1 MVKNRDYGKRLLH
14 NNRSEVVGGDHYK
27 MQNPLKS
34 KQNQNGLSTRKDSK
48 LLTNS
53 DSSVVIPRTAWKLL
67 IILSSIATMVM
78 YAETMLIPA
87 IPDLISDF
95 NVSYGTSSW
104 ILTTY
109 LISGAVA
116 TPIVGKLSDVYGKK
130 KVLLAVMLIYAI
142 GVSFAGFASNIYTL
156 LLVRGI
162 QGIGMGMFPIAF
174 GLIRDQFPREKIS
187 IGQGIISSMFAAGA
201 AVGLSAGALI
211 VENLGWQA
219 TFFTIIPIAILLL
232 IIIWRFVHI
241 RETLAADPSP
251 IKQSVR
257 KDKESG
263 LIPVANS
270 NKRQRGKLQLDI
282 KGAAALAVSITSFL
296 LCLTLIET
304 SSGLNIES
312 NSVVG
317 ILSAYGTILS
327 SAVVAVISFALFLL
341 IERGES
347 YPLIDLR
354 LLGNKAILPSIL
366 IILIVGLSNFM
377 VFQTIP
383 ILVRNPDPLGFGADV
398 VDAGTIQLPFALVFL
413 VFGPTSGFIISRL
426 GSLRP
431 VIFGTSIITA
441 SFLGLVFYHD
451 SPIAISINLGV
462 LATGLS
468 FAAIGAMN
476 VIILATPIEY
486 TGISLGIATLVRII
500 GSAIGPALAAMYMQ
514 ASQTVID
521 VGAMSRSYP
530 SDFAFVMIFSSATV
544 IAAGSIFLSIL
555 LRRRASKMAIPQLS

>member
-1 MVKNRDYGKRLLH
+1 MH
-14 NNRSEVVGGDHYK
+14 
-27 MQNPLKS
+27 NPLKS
-34 KQNQNGLSTRKDSK
+34 KQNQKDPNRGSSTRGDSK
-48 LLTNS
+48 LLTS
-53 DSSVVIPRTAWKLL
+53 RGSRVAIPRTAWKLL

-87 IPDLISDF
+87 IPDLINDF

-130 KVLLAVMLIYAI
+130 KVLLAVMLIYAV

-156 LLVRGI
+156 LLVRAI

-201 AVGLSAGALI
+201 AVGLSAGAVI
-211 VENLGWQA
+211 VENFGWQA

-232 IIIWRFVHI
+232 ITIWRFVHV
-241 RETLAADPSP
+241 RETLESDPSE
-251 IKQSVR
+251 IKLTDR
-257 KDKESG
+257 KDEEFD
-263 LIPVANS
+263 VAPFDNS
-270 NKRQRGKLQLDI
+270 SKGKRGKLHLDI
-282 KGAAALAVSITSFL
+282 RGAVALAVSITSFL

-304 SSGLNIES
+304 SSGSSIES
-312 NSVVG
+312 NSVIG
-317 ILSAYGTILS
+317 ILSGYGLILG
-327 SAVVAVISFALFLL
+327 SAVVAAISFALFLL
-341 IERGES
+341 IERREK

-383 ILVRNPDPLGFGADV
+383 ILVRNPEPLGFGADV

-431 VIFGTSIITA
+431 VIVGTSIITA
-441 SFLGLVFYHD
+441 SFLGLVFFHD
-451 SPIAISINLGV
+451 SPIAISVNLGV

-468 FAAIGAMN
+468 FAAIGSMN
-476 VIILATPIEY
+476 VIILATPKEH

-514 ASQTVID
+514 TNQIVIEMSG
-521 VGAMSRSYP
+521 VSRSYP

-544 IAAGSIFLSIL
+544 IAATSIFLSIL
-555 LRRRASKMAIPQLS
+555 LRGRARKMAIPQLS

>member
-1 MVKNRDYGKRLLH
+1 
-14 NNRSEVVGGDHYK
+14 

-34 KQNQNGLSTRKDSK
+34 KQNSKGRNGRISDREDSK
-48 LLTNS
+48 LLTS
-53 DSSVVIPRTAWKLL
+53 RGGAAIPRTAWKLL

-156 LLVRGI
+156 LLVRAI

-211 VENLGWQA
+211 VENFGWQA

-232 IIIWRFVHI
+232 VTIWRFVHI
-241 RETLAADPSP
+241 RETRQTDSSS
-251 IKQSVR
+251 IEHSVITN
-257 KDKESG
+257 KESG
-263 LIPVANS
+263 LVPITNS
-270 NKRQRGKLQLDI
+270 KKRARGKLQLDI

-304 SSGLNIES
+304 SSGLSTGS

-317 ILSAYGTILS
+317 MLS
-327 SAVVAVISFALFLL
+327 SYGPILGSAMIAVISFILFLL
-341 IERGES
+341 IERRES
-347 YPLIDLR
+347 YPLIDLQ
-354 LLGNKAILPSIL
+354 LLGNKAILPSML

-383 ILVRNPDPLGFGADV
+383 ILVRNPEPLGFGADV

-413 VFGPTSGFIISRL
+413 VFGPTSGLIISKL

-431 VIFGTSIITA
+431 VIVGTSIITA
-441 SFLGLVFYHD
+441 SFLGLVFFHD
-451 SPIAISINLGV
+451 SPAAISINLGV

-476 VIILATPIEY
+476 VIILATPKEY

-514 ASQTVID
+514 ASQTVLE
-521 VGAMSRSYP
+521 VGSLSRSYP

-544 IAAGSIFLSIL
+544 IAAGSIFLSVL
-555 LRRRASKMAIPQLS
+555 LRKRASRMAIPQLS

>member
-1 MVKNRDYGKRLLH
+1 
-14 NNRSEVVGGDHYK
+14 
-27 MQNPLKS
+27 MQNPLKG
-34 KQNQNGLSTRKDSK
+34 KQNENNPDGGLAASDDSK
-48 LLTNS
+48 LLT
-53 DSSVVIPRTAWKLL
+53 SSSSRVAIPRTAWKLL

-116 TPIVGKLSDVYGKK
+116 TPIAGKLSDVYGKK
-130 KVLLAVMLIYAI
+130 KVLLSVMLVYAI
-142 GVSFAGFASNIYTL
+142 GVSFAGFASDIYTL
-156 LLVRGI
+156 LLVRAI

-201 AVGLSAGALI
+201 AIGLSAGALI
-211 VENLGWQA
+211 VENFGWQA
-219 TFFTIIPIAILLL
+219 TFFTIIPIAIIILV
-232 IIIWRFVHI
+232 IIWRYVQV
-241 RETLAADPSP
+241 REGRDTGPSP
-251 IKQSVR
+251 IEHTAINDEKSDRAPVVSSNR
-257 KDKESG
+257 K
-263 LIPVANS
+263 
-270 NKRQRGKLQLDI
+270 QRGRLQLDI
-282 KGAAALAVSITSFL
+282 KGAAALAASITSFL

-304 SSGLNIES
+304 SGNLGTES
-312 NSVVG
+312 NSVLG
-317 ILSAYGTILS
+317 ILAAYGTILG
-327 SAVVAVISFALFLL
+327 SALAAAISFVLFLL
-341 IERGES
+341 IERRES

-354 LLGNKAILPSIL
+354 LLGNRAILPSIL

-383 ILVRNPDPLGFGADV
+383 ILVRNPEPIGFGADV
-398 VDAGTIQLPFALVFL
+398 VGAGTIQLPFALVFL

-431 VIFGTSIITA
+431 VIAGTSIVTA
-441 SFLGLVFYHD
+441 SFLGLVFFHD

-476 VIILATPIEY
+476 VIILATPKEH

-521 VGAMSRSYP
+521 VGAVPRSYP
-530 SDFAFVMIFSSATV
+530 SDFAFVMIFSSATL
-544 IAAGSIFLSIL
+544 IAAGSIFLSVL

>member
-1 MVKNRDYGKRLLH
+1 
-14 NNRSEVVGGDHYK
+14 

-34 KQNQNGLSTRKDSK
+34 KQNQNRRNEGLPTKEDSK
-48 LLTNS
+48 LLASRGGTA
-53 DSSVVIPRTAWKLL
+53 IPRTAWKLL
-67 IILSSIATMVM
+67 VILSSIATMVM
-78 YAETMLIPA
+78 YVETMLIPA
-87 IPDLISDF
+87 IPDLINDF

-130 KVLLAVMLIYAI
+130 KVLLLVMLIYAI

-156 LLVRGI
+156 LLVRAI

-174 GLIRDQFPREKIS
+174 GIIRDQFPREKIS

-211 VENLGWQA
+211 VENFGWQA

-232 IIIWRFVHI
+232 ITIWRFVHI
-241 RETLAADPSP
+241 GENQQIDPAP
-251 IKQSVR
+251 IKYSTSR
-257 KDKESG
+257 GKESS
-263 LIPVANS
+263 LVPVTNFDE
-270 NKRQRGKLQLDI
+270 KRRRKLQLDI
-282 KGAAALAVSITSFL
+282 KGAVALAVSITSFL

-304 SSGLNIES
+304 SSGLGTAN
-312 NSVVG
+312 NPYVG
-317 ILSAYGTILS
+317 IMSAYGTIICI
-327 SAVVAVISFALFLL
+327 AIVAVISFILFLL
-341 IERGES
+341 IEKRER

-383 ILVRNPDPLGFGADV
+383 ILVRNPEPIGFGADV

-413 VFGPTSGFIISRL
+413 VFGPTSGLIISRL

-431 VIFGTSIITA
+431 VIVGTSIITA
-441 SFLGLVFYHD
+441 SFLGLVFFHD
-451 SPIAISINLGV
+451 SPTAISINLGV

-476 VIILATPIEY
+476 VIILATPKEY

-514 ASQTVID
+514 SSQTVID
-521 VGAMSRSYP
+521 IGVLSRSYP
-530 SDFAFVMIFSSATV
+530 SDFAFVMIFSTATA
-544 IAAGSIFLSIL
+544 IAAGSIFLSVL
-555 LRRRASKMAIPQLS
+555 LHRRASSMAIPQLS

>member
-1 MVKNRDYGKRLLH
+1 
-14 NNRSEVVGGDHYK
+14 
-27 MQNPLKS
+27 MQNPLKD
-34 KQNQNGLSTRKDSK
+34 KQNQNNPDGGLSARDDSKDS
-48 LLTNS
+48 TS
-53 DSSVVIPRTAWKLL
+53 RGSRVAIPRTAWKLL

-116 TPIVGKLSDVYGKK
+116 TPIAGKLSDVYGKK

-156 LLVRGI
+156 LLVRAI

-201 AVGLSAGALI
+201 AVGLSGGALI
-211 VENLGWQA
+211 VENYGWQA
-219 TFFTIIPIAILLL
+219 TFFTIIPIAIILLV
-232 IIIWRFVHI
+232 IIWRFVHVGEG
-241 RETLAADPSP
+241 RDTGLSP
-251 IKQSVR
+251 IEHTVIN
-257 KDKESG
+257 DKESD
-263 LIPVANS
+263 LAPLASS
-270 NKRQRGKLQLDI
+270 NKKQKGRLQLDI
-282 KGAAALAVSITSFL
+282 KGAAALAASITSFL

-304 SSGLNIES
+304 SGDQSTES
-312 NSVVG
+312 NSVLG
-317 ILSAYGTILS
+317 ILSAYATIFS
-327 SAVVAVISFALFLL
+327 SAVASAVSFALFLL
-341 IERGES
+341 IERRES

-354 LLGNKAILPSIL
+354 LLGNRVILPSIL

-383 ILVRNPDPLGFGADV
+383 ILVRNPEPLGFGADV
-398 VDAGTIQLPFALVFL
+398 VGAGTIQLPFALVFL

-431 VIFGTSIITA
+431 VIVGTSIVTA
-441 SFLGLVFYHD
+441 SFLGLVFFHD
-451 SPIAISINLGV
+451 TPIAISINLGV

-476 VIILATPIEY
+476 VIILATPKEH
-486 TGISLGIATLVRII
+486 TGISLGVATLVRII

-521 VGAMSRSYP
+521 VGTVPRSYP
-530 SDFAFVMIFSSATV
+530 SDFAFVMIFSSATL
-544 IAAGSIFLSIL
+544 IAAGSIFLSVL

>member
-1 MVKNRDYGKRLLH
+1 
-14 NNRSEVVGGDHYK
+14 

-34 KQNQNGLSTRKDSK
+34 KQNQNRRNEGLPTKEDSK
-48 LLTNS
+48 LLASHGGTA
-53 DSSVVIPRTAWKLL
+53 IPRTAWKLL
-67 IILSSIATMVM
+67 VILSSIATMVM
-78 YAETMLIPA
+78 YVETMLIPA
-87 IPDLISDF
+87 IPDLINDF

-130 KVLLAVMLIYAI
+130 KVLLLVMLIYAI

-156 LLVRGI
+156 LLVRAI

-174 GLIRDQFPREKIS
+174 GIIRDQFPREKIS

-211 VENLGWQA
+211 VENFGWQA

-232 IIIWRFVHI
+232 ITIWRFVHI
-241 RETLAADPSP
+241 GENQQIDPAP
-251 IKQSVR
+251 IKYSNSR
-257 KDKESG
+257 GKESS
-263 LIPVANS
+263 LVPVTNFDE
-270 NKRQRGKLQLDI
+270 KRRRKLQLDI
-282 KGAAALAVSITSFL
+282 KGAVALAVSITSFL

-304 SSGLNIES
+304 SSGS
-312 NSVVG
+312 NTANNSYFG
-317 ILSAYGTILS
+317 IMSAYGTIIGI
-327 SAVVAVISFALFLL
+327 AIVAVISFVLFLL
-341 IERGES
+341 IEKRES

-383 ILVRNPDPLGFGADV
+383 ILVRNPEPIGFGADV

-413 VFGPTSGFIISRL
+413 VFGPTSGLIISRL

-431 VIFGTSIITA
+431 VIVGTSIITV
-441 SFLGLVFYHD
+441 SFLGLVFFHD
-451 SPIAISINLGV
+451 SPTAISINLGV

-476 VIILATPIEY
+476 VIILATPKEY

-514 ASQTVID
+514 SSQTVID
-521 VGAMSRSYP
+521 LGVLSRSYP
-530 SDFAFVMIFSSATV
+530 SDFAFVMIFSTATA
-544 IAAGSIFLSIL
+544 IAAGSIFLSVL
-555 LRRRASKMAIPQLS
+555 LHRRASRMAIPQLS

>member
-1 MVKNRDYGKRLLH
+1 
-14 NNRSEVVGGDHYK
+14 
-27 MQNPLKS
+27 MQNPLKN
-34 KQNQNGLSTRKDSK
+34 KQNQKGRGGGFSVREDSK

-53 DSSVVIPRTAWKLL
+53 GGSGVAIPRTAWKLL

-142 GVSFAGFASNIYTL
+142 GVCFAGFASNIYTL
-156 LLVRGI
+156 LIVRAI

-211 VENLGWQA
+211 VENFGWQA

-232 IIIWRFVHI
+232 ITIWRFVHVDET
-241 RETLAADPSP
+241 RETDFSP
-251 IKQSVR
+251 IKQSVW
-257 KDKESG
+257 KEKESAPA
-263 LIPVANS
+263 PVSNS
-270 NKRQRGKLQLDI
+270 NKRKRVKLQLDI

-304 SSGLNIES
+304 SSGLNTES

-317 ILSAYGTILS
+317 IVSAYGMILG
-327 SAVVAVISFALFLL
+327 SALVAAISFALFLL

-383 ILVRNPDPLGFGADV
+383 ILVRNPEPLGFGADV

-431 VIFGTSIITA
+431 VIVGTSIITA
-441 SFLGLVFYHD
+441 SFLGLVFFHD

-476 VIILATPIEY
+476 VIILATPKEY

-514 ASQTVID
+514 TSQTVLMVGD
-521 VGAMSRSYP
+521 VSRSYP

-544 IAAGSIFLSIL
+544 IAAGSIFLSVL
-555 LRRRASKMAIPQLS
+555 LRRRAIKMAIPQLS

>member
-1 MVKNRDYGKRLLH
+1 
-14 NNRSEVVGGDHYK
+14 

-34 KQNQNGLSTRKDSK
+34 KQNKNRRNEGLSTKDDSN
-48 LLTNS
+48 LLASRGGTA
-53 DSSVVIPRTAWKLL
+53 IPRTAWKLL
-67 IILSSIATMVM
+67 VILSSIATMVM
-78 YAETMLIPA
+78 YVETMLIPA
-87 IPDLISDF
+87 IPDLINDF

-130 KVLLAVMLIYAI
+130 KVLLLVMLIYAI

-156 LLVRGI
+156 LLVRAI

-174 GLIRDQFPREKIS
+174 GIIRDQFPREKIS

-211 VENLGWQA
+211 VENFGWQA

-232 IIIWRFVHI
+232 ITIWRFVHI
-241 RETLAADPSP
+241 GENQQIDPAP
-251 IKQSVR
+251 IKDSPGR
-257 KDKESG
+257 GKESS
-263 LIPVANS
+263 LTPVTNFDE
-270 NKRQRGKLQLDI
+270 KTRRKLQIDI
-282 KGAAALAVSITSFL
+282 KGAASLAVSITSFL

-304 SSGLNIES
+304 SSGLSTANNS
-312 NSVVG
+312 NVG
-317 ILSAYGTILS
+317 IMSTYGTIMG
-327 SAVVAVISFALFLL
+327 SAIVAVLSFVLFLL
-341 IERGES
+341 IEKRES

-383 ILVRNPDPLGFGADV
+383 ILVRNPEPLGFGAGV

-413 VFGPTSGFIISRL
+413 VFGPTSGLIISRL

-431 VIFGTSIITA
+431 VIVGTSIITV
-441 SFLGLVFYHD
+441 SFLGLAIFHD
-451 SPIAISINLGV
+451 SPTAISINLGV

-476 VIILATPIEY
+476 VIILATPKEY

-514 ASQTVID
+514 SSQTVIEIG
-521 VGAMSRSYP
+521 VLSRSYP
-530 SDFAFVMIFSSATV
+530 SDFAFVMIFSTATV
-544 IAAGSIFLSIL
+544 IAAGSIFLSVL
-555 LRRRASKMAIPQLS
+555 LQRRASRMAIPQLS

>member
-1 MVKNRDYGKRLLH
+1 MH
-14 NNRSEVVGGDHYK
+14 
-27 MQNPLKS
+27 NPLKS
-34 KQNQNGLSTRKDSK
+34 KQNQNRRNEGLPTKEDSK
-48 LLTNS
+48 HLASRGETA
-53 DSSVVIPRTAWKLL
+53 IPRTAWKLL
-67 IILSSIATMVM
+67 VILSSIATMVM
-78 YAETMLIPA
+78 YVETMLIPA
-87 IPDLISDF
+87 IPDLINDF

-130 KVLLAVMLIYAI
+130 KVLLLVMLIYAI

-156 LLVRGI
+156 LLVRAI

-174 GLIRDQFPREKIS
+174 GIIRDQFPREKIS

-211 VENLGWQA
+211 VENFGWQA

-232 IIIWRFVHI
+232 ITIWRFVHI
-241 RETLAADPSP
+241 GENQQSDPAQ
-251 IKQSVR
+251 IKYSISR
-257 KDKESG
+257 GKESS
-263 LIPVANS
+263 LVPVTNFDE
-270 NKRQRGKLQLDI
+270 KRRRKLQLDI
-282 KGAAALAVSITSFL
+282 KGAVALAVSITSFL

-304 SSGLNIES
+304 SSGS
-312 NSVVG
+312 NTANNSYFG
-317 ILSAYGTILS
+317 IMSAYGTIIGI
-327 SAVVAVISFALFLL
+327 AIVAVISFVLFLL
-341 IERGES
+341 IEKRES

-383 ILVRNPDPLGFGADV
+383 ILVRNPEPIGFGADV

-413 VFGPTSGFIISRL
+413 VFGPTSGLIISRL

-431 VIFGTSIITA
+431 VIVGTSIITA
-441 SFLGLVFYHD
+441 SFLGLVFFHD
-451 SPIAISINLGV
+451 SPSAISINLGV

-476 VIILATPIEY
+476 VIILATPKEY

-514 ASQTVID
+514 SSQTVID
-521 VGAMSRSYP
+521 IGVLSRSYP
-530 SDFAFVMIFSSATV
+530 SDFAFVMIFSTATA
-544 IAAGSIFLSIL
+544 IAAGSIFLSVL
-555 LRRRASKMAIPQLS
+555 LYRRASRMAIPQLS

>member
-1 MVKNRDYGKRLLH
+1 
-14 NNRSEVVGGDHYK
+14 

-34 KQNQNGLSTRKDSK
+34 KQNQNRRNEGLPTKEDSN
-48 LLTNS
+48 LLASRGGTA
-53 DSSVVIPRTAWKLL
+53 IPRTAWKLL
-67 IILSSIATMVM
+67 VILSSIATMVM
-78 YAETMLIPA
+78 YVETMLIPA
-87 IPDLISDF
+87 IPDLINDF

-130 KVLLAVMLIYAI
+130 KVLLLVMLIYAI

-156 LLVRGI
+156 LLVRAI

-174 GLIRDQFPREKIS
+174 GIIRDQFPREKIS

-211 VENLGWQA
+211 VENFGWQA
-219 TFFTIIPIAILLL
+219 TFFTITPIAILLL
-232 IIIWRFVHI
+232 ITIWRFVHI
-241 RETLAADPSP
+241 GENQQVDPAS
-251 IKQSVR
+251 IKYSLGR
-257 KDKESG
+257 GKESS
-263 LIPVANS
+263 LVPLTNFDE
-270 NKRQRGKLQLDI
+270 KRKRKLQIDI

-304 SSGLNIES
+304 TSGLSTAN
-312 NSVVG
+312 NSFFG
-317 ILSAYGTILS
+317 ILSAYGTIIG
-327 SAVVAVISFALFLL
+327 SAIVAVISFVLFLL
-341 IERGES
+341 IEKRES

-383 ILVRNPDPLGFGADV
+383 ILVRNPEPLGFGADV

-413 VFGPTSGFIISRL
+413 VFGPTSGLIISKL

-431 VIFGTSIITA
+431 VIVGTSIITV
-441 SFLGLVFYHD
+441 SFLGLAIFHD
-451 SPIAISINLGV
+451 SPTAISINLGV

-476 VIILATPIEY
+476 VIILATPKEY

-514 ASQTVID
+514 SSQTVID
-521 VGAMSRSYP
+521 IGVLSRSYP
-530 SDFAFVMIFSSATV
+530 SDFAFVMIFSTATV
-544 IAAGSIFLSIL
+544 IAAGSIFLSVL
-555 LRRRASKMAIPQLS
+555 LHRRASRMAIPQLS

>member
-1 MVKNRDYGKRLLH
+1 
-14 NNRSEVVGGDHYK
+14 

-34 KQNQNGLSTRKDSK
+34 KQNQNRRNEGLPTKEDSK
-48 LLTNS
+48 LLASRGGTA
-53 DSSVVIPRTAWKLL
+53 IPRKAWKLL
-67 IILSSIATMVM
+67 VILSSIATMVM
-78 YAETMLIPA
+78 YVETMLIPA
-87 IPDLISDF
+87 IPDLINDF
-95 NVSYGTSSW
+95 DVSYGTSSW

-130 KVLLAVMLIYAI
+130 KVLLLVMLIYAI

-156 LLVRGI
+156 LLVRAI

-174 GLIRDQFPREKIS
+174 GIIRDQFPREKIS

-211 VENLGWQA
+211 VENFGWQA

-232 IIIWRFVHI
+232 ITIWRFVHI
-241 RETLAADPSP
+241 GENQQIDPAP
-251 IKQSVR
+251 IKYSNSR
-257 KDKESG
+257 GKESS
-263 LIPVANS
+263 LVPVTNFDE
-270 NKRQRGKLQLDI
+270 KGRRRLQLDI
-282 KGAAALAVSITSFL
+282 KGAVALAVSITSFL

-304 SSGLNIES
+304 SSGLGTAN
-312 NSVVG
+312 NSYVG
-317 ILSAYGTILS
+317 IMSAYGTIICI
-327 SAVVAVISFALFLL
+327 AIVAVISFLLFLL
-341 IERGES
+341 IEKRES

-383 ILVRNPDPLGFGADV
+383 ILVRNPEPIGFGADV

-413 VFGPTSGFIISRL
+413 VFGPTSGLIISRL

-431 VIFGTSIITA
+431 VIVGTSIITV
-441 SFLGLVFYHD
+441 SFLGLVFFHD
-451 SPIAISINLGV
+451 SPTAISINLGV

-476 VIILATPIEY
+476 VIILATPKEY

-514 ASQTVID
+514 SSQTVID
-521 VGAMSRSYP
+521 IGVPSRSYP
-530 SDFAFVMIFSSATV
+530 SDFAFVMIFSTATV
-544 IAAGSIFLSIL
+544 IAAGSIFLSVL
-555 LRRRASKMAIPQLS
+555 LHRRASRMAIPQLS

>member
-1 MVKNRDYGKRLLH
+1 
-14 NNRSEVVGGDHYK
+14 

-34 KQNQNGLSTRKDSK
+34 KQNQNRRNEGLPTKEDSK
-48 LLTNS
+48 LLASRGGTA
-53 DSSVVIPRTAWKLL
+53 IPRKAWKLL
-67 IILSSIATMVM
+67 VILSSIATMVM
-78 YAETMLIPA
+78 YVETMLIPA
-87 IPDLISDF
+87 IPDLINDF

-130 KVLLAVMLIYAI
+130 KVLLLVMLIYAI

-156 LLVRGI
+156 LLVRAI

-174 GLIRDQFPREKIS
+174 GIIRDQFPREKIS

-211 VENLGWQA
+211 VENFGWQA

-232 IIIWRFVHI
+232 ITIWRFVHI
-241 RETLAADPSP
+241 GENQQIDPAP
-251 IKQSVR
+251 IKYSNSR
-257 KDKESG
+257 DKESS
-263 LIPVANS
+263 LVPVTNFDE
-270 NKRQRGKLQLDI
+270 KRRRKLQLDI
-282 KGAAALAVSITSFL
+282 KGAVALAVSITSFL

-304 SSGLNIES
+304 SNGLGTAN
-312 NSVVG
+312 NSYVG
-317 ILSAYGTILS
+317 IMSAYGTIICI
-327 SAVVAVISFALFLL
+327 AIVAVISFLLFLL
-341 IERGES
+341 IEKRES

-383 ILVRNPDPLGFGADV
+383 ILVRNPEPIGFGADV

-413 VFGPTSGFIISRL
+413 VFGPTSGLIISRL

-431 VIFGTSIITA
+431 VIVGTSIITV
-441 SFLGLVFYHD
+441 SFLGLVFFHD
-451 SPIAISINLGV
+451 SPTAISINLGV

-476 VIILATPIEY
+476 VIILATPKEY

-514 ASQTVID
+514 SSQTVID
-521 VGAMSRSYP
+521 IGVLSRSYP
-530 SDFAFVMIFSSATV
+530 SDFAFVMIFSTATA
-544 IAAGSIFLSIL
+544 IAAGSIFLSVL
-555 LRRRASKMAIPQLS
+555 LHRRASRMAIPQLS

>member
-1 MVKNRDYGKRLLH
+1 
-14 NNRSEVVGGDHYK
+14 

-34 KQNQNGLSTRKDSK
+34 KQNQNRRNEGLPTKEDSK
-48 LLTNS
+48 LLASRGGTA
-53 DSSVVIPRTAWKLL
+53 IPRTAWKLL
-67 IILSSIATMVM
+67 VILSSIATMVM
-78 YAETMLIPA
+78 YVETMLIPA
-87 IPDLISDF
+87 IPDLINDF

-130 KVLLAVMLIYAI
+130 KVLLLVMLIYAI

-156 LLVRGI
+156 LLVRAI

-174 GLIRDQFPREKIS
+174 GIIRDQFPREKIS

-211 VENLGWQA
+211 VENFGWQA

-232 IIIWRFVHI
+232 ITIWRFVHI
-241 RETLAADPSP
+241 GENQQIDPAP
-251 IKQSVR
+251 IKYFTSR
-257 KDKESG
+257 GKESS
-263 LIPVANS
+263 LVPVTNFDE
-270 NKRQRGKLQLDI
+270 KRRRKLQLDI
-282 KGAAALAVSITSFL
+282 KGAVALAVSITSFL

-304 SSGLNIES
+304 SSGLGTAN
-312 NSVVG
+312 NSYVG
-317 ILSAYGTILS
+317 IMSAYGTIICI
-327 SAVVAVISFALFLL
+327 AIIAVISFLLFLL
-341 IERGES
+341 IEKRES

-366 IILIVGLSNFM
+366 IILVVGLSNFM

-383 ILVRNPDPLGFGADV
+383 ILVRNPEPIGFGADV

-413 VFGPTSGFIISRL
+413 VFGPTSGLIISRL

-431 VIFGTSIITA
+431 VIVGTSIITA
-441 SFLGLVFYHD
+441 SFLGLVFFHD
-451 SPIAISINLGV
+451 SPTAISINLGV

-476 VIILATPIEY
+476 VIILATPKEY

-514 ASQTVID
+514 SSQTVID
-521 VGAMSRSYP
+521 IGVLSRSYP
-530 SDFAFVMIFSSATV
+530 SDFAFVMIFSTATA

-555 LRRRASKMAIPQLS
+555 LYRRASRMAIPQLS

>member
-1 MVKNRDYGKRLLH
+1 
-14 NNRSEVVGGDHYK
+14 
-27 MQNPLKS
+27 MQNPLKG
-34 KQNQNGLSTRKDSK
+34 KQDKNNPNGGLSAREDSK
-48 LLTNS
+48 LLTSNS
-53 DSSVVIPRTAWKLL
+53 TRVAIPRTAWKLL

-116 TPIVGKLSDVYGKK
+116 TPIAGKLSDVYGKK

-156 LLVRGI
+156 LLVRAI

-211 VENLGWQA
+211 VENFGWQA

-232 IIIWRFVHI
+232 IIIWKFVHV
-241 RETLAADPSP
+241 REDGEIDPSP
-251 IKQSVR
+251 INNTVR

-263 LIPVANS
+263 LAPVANS
-270 NKRQRGKLQLDI
+270 NKKQRGKLQLDI

-304 SSGLNIES
+304 SGDLSTES

-317 ILSAYGTILS
+317 ILSAYGTILG
-327 SAVVAVISFALFLL
+327 SAVVAAISFALFLF
-341 IERGES
+341 IEKRES
-347 YPLIDLR
+347 LPLIDLR

-383 ILVRNPDPLGFGADV
+383 ILVRNPEPLGFGADV
-398 VDAGTIQLPFALVFL
+398 IGAGTIQLPFALVFL

-431 VIFGTSIITA
+431 VIVGTSIVTA
-441 SFLGLVFYHD
+441 SFLGLTFFHD
-451 SPIAISINLGV
+451 SPLAISINLGV

-476 VIILATPIEY
+476 VIILATPKEH

-521 VGAMSRSYP
+521 VGAVSRSYP

-544 IAAGSIFLSIL
+544 IAAGSIFLSVL
-555 LRRRASKMAIPQLS
+555 LRRRANKMAIPQLS

>member
-1 MVKNRDYGKRLLH
+1 
-14 NNRSEVVGGDHYK
+14 
-27 MQNPLKS
+27 MQNPLKG
-34 KQNQNGLSTRKDSK
+34 KQDKNNPNGGLSAREDSK
-48 LLTNS
+48 LLTSNS
-53 DSSVVIPRTAWKLL
+53 TRVAIPRTAWKLL

-116 TPIVGKLSDVYGKK
+116 TPIAGKLSDVYGKK

-156 LLVRGI
+156 LLVRAI

-211 VENLGWQA
+211 VENFGWQA

-232 IIIWRFVHI
+232 IIIWKFVHV
-241 RETLAADPSP
+241 REDGEIDPSP
-251 IKQSVR
+251 INNTVR

-263 LIPVANS
+263 LAPVANS
-270 NKRQRGKLQLDI
+270 NKKQRGKLQLDI

-304 SSGLNIES
+304 SGDLSTES

-317 ILSAYGTILS
+317 ILSAYGTILG
-327 SAVVAVISFALFLL
+327 SAVVAAISFALFLF
-341 IERGES
+341 IEKRES
-347 YPLIDLR
+347 LPLIDLR

-383 ILVRNPDPLGFGADV
+383 ILVRNPEPLGFGADV
-398 VDAGTIQLPFALVFL
+398 IGAGTIQLPFALVFL

-431 VIFGTSIITA
+431 VIVGTSIVTA
-441 SFLGLVFYHD
+441 SFLGLTFFHD
-451 SPIAISINLGV
+451 SPLAISINLGV

-476 VIILATPIEY
+476 VIILATPKEH

-521 VGAMSRSYP
+521 VGAVSRSYP
-530 SDFAFVMIFSSATV
+530 SDLAFVMIFSSATV
-544 IAAGSIFLSIL
+544 IAAGSIFLSVL
-555 LRRRASKMAIPQLS
+555 LRRRANKMAIPQLS

>member
-1 MVKNRDYGKRLLH
+1 
-14 NNRSEVVGGDHYK
+14 

-34 KQNQNGLSTRKDSK
+34 KQNQNRRNEGLPTKEDSK
-48 LLTNS
+48 LLASRGGTA
-53 DSSVVIPRTAWKLL
+53 IPRTAWKLL
-67 IILSSIATMVM
+67 VILSSIATMVM
-78 YAETMLIPA
+78 YVETMLIPA
-87 IPDLISDF
+87 IPDLINDF

-130 KVLLAVMLIYAI
+130 KVLLLVMLIYAI

-156 LLVRGI
+156 LLVRAI

-174 GLIRDQFPREKIS
+174 GIIRDQFPREKIS

-211 VENLGWQA
+211 VENFGWQA

-232 IIIWRFVHI
+232 ITIWRFVHI
-241 RETLAADPSP
+241 GENQQIDPEP
-251 IKQSVR
+251 IKYSISR
-257 KDKESG
+257 GKESS
-263 LIPVANS
+263 LVPVTNFDE
-270 NKRQRGKLQLDI
+270 KRRRKLQLDI
-282 KGAAALAVSITSFL
+282 KGAVALAISITSFL

-304 SSGLNIES
+304 SSGLGTAN
-312 NSVVG
+312 NTFVG
-317 ILSAYGTILS
+317 IISAYGTIICI
-327 SAVVAVISFALFLL
+327 AIVAVISFLLFLL
-341 IERGES
+341 IEKRES

-383 ILVRNPDPLGFGADV
+383 ILVRNPEPIGFGADV

-413 VFGPTSGFIISRL
+413 VFGPTSGLIISRL

-431 VIFGTSIITA
+431 VIVGTSIITV
-441 SFLGLVFYHD
+441 SFLGLVFFHD
-451 SPIAISINLGV
+451 SPTAISINLGV

-476 VIILATPIEY
+476 VIILATPKEY

-514 ASQTVID
+514 SSQTVID
-521 VGAMSRSYP
+521 IGVLSRSYP
-530 SDFAFVMIFSSATV
+530 SDFAFVMIFSTATA
-544 IAAGSIFLSIL
+544 IAAGSIFLSVL
-555 LRRRASKMAIPQLS
+555 LYRRASRMAIPQLS

>member
-1 MVKNRDYGKRLLH
+1 
-14 NNRSEVVGGDHYK
+14 

-34 KQNQNGLSTRKDSK
+34 KQNQNRRNEGLPTKEDSK
-48 LLTNS
+48 LLAS
-53 DSSVVIPRTAWKLL
+53 RGGIAIPRTAWKLL
-67 IILSSIATMVM
+67 VILSSIATMVM
-78 YAETMLIPA
+78 YVETMLIPA
-87 IPDLISDF
+87 IPDLINDF

-130 KVLLAVMLIYAI
+130 KVLLLVMLIYAI

-156 LLVRGI
+156 LLVRAI

-174 GLIRDQFPREKIS
+174 GIIRDQFPREKIS

-211 VENLGWQA
+211 VENFGWQA

-232 IIIWRFVHI
+232 ITIWRFVHI
-241 RETLAADPSP
+241 GENQQIDPAP
-251 IKQSVR
+251 IKYSTSR
-257 KDKESG
+257 GKESS
-263 LIPVANS
+263 LVPVTNFDE
-270 NKRQRGKLQLDI
+270 KRRRKLQLDI
-282 KGAAALAVSITSFL
+282 KGAVALAVSITSFL

-304 SSGLNIES
+304 SSGLGTAN
-312 NSVVG
+312 NSYVG
-317 ILSAYGTILS
+317 IMSAYGTIICI
-327 SAVVAVISFALFLL
+327 AIVAVISFVLFLL
-341 IERGES
+341 IEKRES

-383 ILVRNPDPLGFGADV
+383 ILVRNPEPIGFGADV

-413 VFGPTSGFIISRL
+413 VFGPTSGLIISRL

-431 VIFGTSIITA
+431 VIVGTSIITA
-441 SFLGLVFYHD
+441 SFLGLVFFHD
-451 SPIAISINLGV
+451 SPTAISINLGV

-476 VIILATPIEY
+476 VIILATPKEY

-514 ASQTVID
+514 SSQTVID
-521 VGAMSRSYP
+521 IGVLSRSYP
-530 SDFAFVMIFSSATV
+530 SDFAFVMIFSTATA
-544 IAAGSIFLSIL
+544 IAAGSIFLSVL
-555 LRRRASKMAIPQLS
+555 LHRRASRMAIPQLS

>member
-1 MVKNRDYGKRLLH
+1 
-14 NNRSEVVGGDHYK
+14 

-34 KQNQNGLSTRKDSK
+34 KQNRNRRNEGLSTKDDSN
-48 LLTNS
+48 LLASRGGTA
-53 DSSVVIPRTAWKLL
+53 IPRTAWKLL
-67 IILSSIATMVM
+67 VILSSIATMVM
-78 YAETMLIPA
+78 YVETMLIPA
-87 IPDLISDF
+87 IPDLINDF

-130 KVLLAVMLIYAI
+130 KVLLLVMLIYAI

-156 LLVRGI
+156 LLVRAI

-174 GLIRDQFPREKIS
+174 GIIRDQFPREKIS

-211 VENLGWQA
+211 VENFGWQA

-232 IIIWRFVHI
+232 ITIWRFVHI
-241 RETLAADPSP
+241 GENQQIDPAP
-251 IKQSVR
+251 IKYSPGR
-257 KDKESG
+257 GKESS
-263 LIPVANS
+263 LIPVTNF
-270 NKRQRGKLQLDI
+270 NEKTRRKLQIDI

-304 SSGLNIES
+304 SSGLSTANNS
-312 NSVVG
+312 NVG
-317 ILSAYGTILS
+317 IMSTYGTIIG
-327 SAVVAVISFALFLL
+327 SAIAAVISFVLFLL
-341 IERGES
+341 IEKRES

-383 ILVRNPDPLGFGADV
+383 ILVRNPEPLGFGADV

-413 VFGPTSGFIISRL
+413 VFGPTSGLIISRL

-431 VIFGTSIITA
+431 VIVGTSIITV
-441 SFLGLVFYHD
+441 SFLGLAIFHD
-451 SPIAISINLGV
+451 SPTAISINLGV

-476 VIILATPIEY
+476 VIILATPKEY

-514 ASQTVID
+514 SSQTVID
-521 VGAMSRSYP
+521 IGVLSRSYP
-530 SDFAFVMIFSSATV
+530 SDFAFVMIFSTATV
-544 IAAGSIFLSIL
+544 IAAGSIFLSVL
-555 LRRRASKMAIPQLS
+555 LQRRASRMAIPQLS

>member
-1 MVKNRDYGKRLLH
+1 
-14 NNRSEVVGGDHYK
+14 

-34 KQNQNGLSTRKDSK
+34 KQNQNRRNEGLPTKEDSK
-48 LLTNS
+48 ILASRGGTA
-53 DSSVVIPRTAWKLL
+53 IPRTAWKLL
-67 IILSSIATMVM
+67 VILSSIATMVM
-78 YAETMLIPA
+78 YVETMLIPA
-87 IPDLISDF
+87 IPDLINDF

-130 KVLLAVMLIYAI
+130 KVLLLVMLIYAI

-156 LLVRGI
+156 LLVRAI

-174 GLIRDQFPREKIS
+174 GIIRDQFPREKIS
-187 IGQGIISSMFAAGA
+187 IGQGIISSMFATGA

-211 VENLGWQA
+211 VENFGWQA

-232 IIIWRFVHI
+232 ITIWRFVHI
-241 RETLAADPSP
+241 GENQQIDPAP
-251 IKQSVR
+251 IKYSISR
-257 KDKESG
+257 GKESS
-263 LIPVANS
+263 LVPVTNFDE
-270 NKRQRGKLQLDI
+270 KRRRKLQLDI
-282 KGAAALAVSITSFL
+282 KGAVALAVSITSFL

-304 SSGLNIES
+304 SSGLGTANNS
-312 NSVVG
+312 NVG
-317 ILSAYGTILS
+317 IMSAHGTIICI
-327 SAVVAVISFALFLL
+327 AIVAVISFVLFLL
-341 IERGES
+341 IEKRES

-383 ILVRNPDPLGFGADV
+383 ILVRNPEPIGFGADV

-413 VFGPTSGFIISRL
+413 VFGPTSGLIISRL

-431 VIFGTSIITA
+431 VIVGTSIITA
-441 SFLGLVFYHD
+441 SFLGLVFFHD
-451 SPIAISINLGV
+451 SPTAISINLGV

-476 VIILATPIEY
+476 VIILATPKEY

-514 ASQTVID
+514 SSQTVID
-521 VGAMSRSYP
+521 VGVLSRSYP
-530 SDFAFVMIFSSATV
+530 SDFAFVMIFSTATA
-544 IAAGSIFLSIL
+544 IAAGSIFLSVL
-555 LRRRASKMAIPQLS
+555 LHRRASRMAIPQLS

>member
-1 MVKNRDYGKRLLH
+1 
-14 NNRSEVVGGDHYK
+14 
-27 MQNPLKS
+27 
-34 KQNQNGLSTRKDSK
+34 
-48 LLTNS
+48 
-53 DSSVVIPRTAWKLL
+53 
-67 IILSSIATMVM
+67 MVM

-156 LLVRGI
+156 LLVRAI

-211 VENLGWQA
+211 VENFGWQA

-232 IIIWRFVHI
+232 ITIWKFVHV
-241 RETLAADPSP
+241 REAGEIDPSP
-251 IKQSVR
+251 INKVR

-263 LIPVANS
+263 LAAVANS
-270 NKRQRGKLQLDI
+270 NKKQRGKLQLDI

-304 SSGLNIES
+304 SGDLSTES
-312 NSVVG
+312 NSVVV
-317 ILSAYGTILS
+317 ILSAYGTILG
-327 SAVVAVISFALFLL
+327 SAVVAAISFALFLF
-341 IERGES
+341 IEKRES
-347 YPLIDLR
+347 YPLIDLQ

-383 ILVRNPDPLGFGADV
+383 ILVRNPEPLGFGADV
-398 VDAGTIQLPFALVFL
+398 IGAGTIQLPFALVFL

-431 VIFGTSIITA
+431 VIVGTSIVTA
-441 SFLGLVFYHD
+441 SFLGLTFFHD

-476 VIILATPIEY
+476 VIILATPKEY

-521 VGAMSRSYP
+521 VGAVSRSYP

-544 IAAGSIFLSIL
+544 IAAGSIFLSVL
-555 LRRRASKMAIPQLS
+555 LRSRANKMAIPQLS

>member
-1 MVKNRDYGKRLLH
+1 
-14 NNRSEVVGGDHYK
+14 
-27 MQNPLKS
+27 MQNPLRS
-34 KQNQNGLSTRKDSK
+34 RQNQKGRNGVLSAREDSK
-48 LLTNS
+48 VLS
-53 DSSVVIPRTAWKLL
+53 RSGGRVAIPRAAWKLL

-78 YAETMLIPA
+78 YVETMLIPA

-116 TPIVGKLSDVYGKK
+116 IPIVGKLSDVYGKK
-130 KVLLAVMLIYAI
+130 KVLLVVMLIYAI

-156 LLVRGI
+156 LLVRAI

-211 VENLGWQA
+211 VENFGWQA
-219 TFFTIIPIAILLL
+219 TFFTITPIAILLL
-232 IIIWRFVHI
+232 VTIWRFVHI
-241 RETLAADPSP
+241 RETRATDSAP
-251 IKQSVR
+251 IKYTVR
-257 KDKESG
+257 KDQESD
-263 LIPVANS
+263 LVSIANS
-270 NKRQRGKLQLDI
+270 SKRLRGKLQLDI

-304 SSGLNIES
+304 SSGLSSGS
-312 NSVVG
+312 NSAVG
-317 ILSAYGTILS
+317 ILLAYSMILGSAI
-327 SAVVAVISFALFLL
+327 VAAISFALFLL
-341 IERGES
+341 IERRER

-377 VFQTIP
+377 VFQAIP
-383 ILVRNPDPLGFGADV
+383 ILVRNPGPVGFGADV
-398 VDAGTIQLPFALVFL
+398 VDTGTIQLPFALVFL

-431 VIFGTSIITA
+431 VIVGTSIITA
-441 SFLGLVFYHD
+441 SFLGLLFFHD

-468 FAAIGAMN
+468 LAAIGAMN
-476 VIILATPIEY
+476 VIILATPKEY
-486 TGISLGIATLVRII
+486 TGISLGMATLVRII

-514 ASQTVID
+514 ASQTVLD
-521 VGAMSRSYP
+521 VGGISRSYP

-555 LRRRASKMAIPQLS
+555 LQRRASKMAIPQLS

>member
-1 MVKNRDYGKRLLH
+1 
-14 NNRSEVVGGDHYK
+14 

-34 KQNQNGLSTRKDSK
+34 KQNKNRRNEGLSTKDDSN
-48 LLTNS
+48 LLASRGGTA
-53 DSSVVIPRTAWKLL
+53 IPRTAWKLL
-67 IILSSIATMVM
+67 VILSSIATMVM
-78 YAETMLIPA
+78 YVETMLIPA
-87 IPDLISDF
+87 IPDLINDF

-130 KVLLAVMLIYAI
+130 KVLLLVMLIYAI

-156 LLVRGI
+156 LLVRAI

-174 GLIRDQFPREKIS
+174 GIIRDQFPREKIS

-211 VENLGWQA
+211 VENFGWQA

-232 IIIWRFVHI
+232 ITIWRFVNI
-241 RETLAADPSP
+241 GENQQIDPAP
-251 IKQSVR
+251 IKDSPGR
-257 KDKESG
+257 GKESS
-263 LIPVANS
+263 LTPVTNFDE
-270 NKRQRGKLQLDI
+270 KTRRKLQIDI
-282 KGAAALAVSITSFL
+282 KGAASLAVSITSFL

-304 SSGLNIES
+304 SSGLSTANNS
-312 NSVVG
+312 NVG
-317 ILSAYGTILS
+317 IMSTYGTIMG
-327 SAVVAVISFALFLL
+327 SAIVAVISFVLFLL
-341 IERGES
+341 IEKRES

-383 ILVRNPDPLGFGADV
+383 ILVRNPEPLGFGAGV

-413 VFGPTSGFIISRL
+413 VFGPTSGLIISRL

-431 VIFGTSIITA
+431 VIVGTSIITV
-441 SFLGLVFYHD
+441 SFLGLAIFHD
-451 SPIAISINLGV
+451 SPTAISINLGV

-476 VIILATPIEY
+476 VIILATPKEY

-514 ASQTVID
+514 SSQTVIEIG
-521 VGAMSRSYP
+521 VLSRSYP
-530 SDFAFVMIFSSATV
+530 SDFAFVMIFSTATV
-544 IAAGSIFLSIL
+544 IAAGSIFLSVL
-555 LRRRASKMAIPQLS
+555 LQRRASRMAIPQLS

>member
-1 MVKNRDYGKRLLH
+1 
-14 NNRSEVVGGDHYK
+14 
-27 MQNPLKS
+27 MQNPLKG
-34 KQNQNGLSTRKDSK
+34 KQEQNNPNGGLSAREDSK
-48 LLTNS
+48 LLTSNS
-53 DSSVVIPRTAWKLL
+53 TRVPIPRTAWKLL

-116 TPIVGKLSDVYGKK
+116 TPIAGKLSDVYGKK

-156 LLVRGI
+156 LLARAI

-211 VENLGWQA
+211 VENFGWQA

-232 IIIWRFVHI
+232 IIIWKFVHV
-241 RETLAADPSP
+241 REDGEIDPLP
-251 IKQSVR
+251 INNTVR

-263 LIPVANS
+263 LAPVANS
-270 NKRQRGKLQLDI
+270 NKKQRGKLQLDI

-304 SSGLNIES
+304 SGDLSTES

-317 ILSAYGTILS
+317 ILSAYGTILG
-327 SAVVAVISFALFLL
+327 SAVVAAISFALFLF
-341 IERGES
+341 IEKRES

-383 ILVRNPDPLGFGADV
+383 ILVRNPEPLGFGADV
-398 VDAGTIQLPFALVFL
+398 IGAGTIQLPFALVFL

-431 VIFGTSIITA
+431 VIVGTSIVTA
-441 SFLGLVFYHD
+441 SFLGLTFFHD
-451 SPIAISINLGV
+451 SPLAISINLGV

-476 VIILATPIEY
+476 VIILATPKEH
-486 TGISLGIATLVRII
+486 TGISLGIATLVRIL

-521 VGAMSRSYP
+521 VGAVSRSYP

-544 IAAGSIFLSIL
+544 IAAGSIFLSVL
-555 LRRRASKMAIPQLS
+555 LRRRANKMAIPQLS

>member
-1 MVKNRDYGKRLLH
+1 
-14 NNRSEVVGGDHYK
+14 

-34 KQNQNGLSTRKDSK
+34 KQNQNRRNEGLPTKEDSK
-48 LLTNS
+48 LKASRGGTA
-53 DSSVVIPRTAWKLL
+53 IPRTAWKLL
-67 IILSSIATMVM
+67 VILSSIATMVM
-78 YAETMLIPA
+78 YVETMLIPA
-87 IPDLISDF
+87 IPDLINDF

-130 KVLLAVMLIYAI
+130 KVLLLVMLIYAI

-156 LLVRGI
+156 LLVRAI

-174 GLIRDQFPREKIS
+174 GIIRDQFPREKIS

-211 VENLGWQA
+211 VENFGWQA

-232 IIIWRFVHI
+232 ITIWRFVHI
-241 RETLAADPSP
+241 GENQQIDPAP
-251 IKQSVR
+251 IKYSNSR
-257 KDKESG
+257 GKESS
-263 LIPVANS
+263 LVPVTNFDE
-270 NKRQRGKLQLDI
+270 KRRRKLQLDI
-282 KGAAALAVSITSFL
+282 KGAVALAVSITSFL

-304 SSGLNIES
+304 SSGLGTAN
-312 NSVVG
+312 NSYVD
-317 ILSAYGTILS
+317 IMSAYGTIICI
-327 SAVVAVISFALFLL
+327 AIVAVISFLLFLL
-341 IERGES
+341 IEKRES

-383 ILVRNPDPLGFGADV
+383 ILVRNPEPIGFGADV

-413 VFGPTSGFIISRL
+413 VFGPTSGLIISRL

-431 VIFGTSIITA
+431 VIVGTSIITV
-441 SFLGLVFYHD
+441 SFLGLVFFHD
-451 SPIAISINLGV
+451 SPTAISINLGV

-476 VIILATPIEY
+476 VIILATPKEY
-486 TGISLGIATLVRII
+486 TGISLGIATLLRII

-514 ASQTVID
+514 SSQTVID
-521 VGAMSRSYP
+521 LGVLSRSYP
-530 SDFAFVMIFSSATV
+530 SDFAFVMIFSTATA
-544 IAAGSIFLSIL
+544 IAAGSIFLSVL
-555 LRRRASKMAIPQLS
+555 LHRRASRMAIPQLS

>member
-1 MVKNRDYGKRLLH
+1 
-14 NNRSEVVGGDHYK
+14 

-34 KQNQNGLSTRKDSK
+34 KQNQNRRNEGLPTKEDSN
-48 LLTNS
+48 LLTS
-53 DSSVVIPRTAWKLL
+53 RGGTAIPRTAWKLL
-67 IILSSIATMVM
+67 VILSSIATMVM
-78 YAETMLIPA
+78 YVETMLIPA
-87 IPDLISDF
+87 IPDLINDF

-130 KVLLAVMLIYAI
+130 KVLLLVMLIYAI

-156 LLVRGI
+156 LLVRAI

-174 GLIRDQFPREKIS
+174 GIIRDQFPREKIS

-211 VENLGWQA
+211 VENFGWQA

-232 IIIWRFVHI
+232 ITIWRFVHI
-241 RETLAADPSP
+241 GENQQSDPAQ
-251 IKQSVR
+251 IKYSISR
-257 KDKESG
+257 GKESS
-263 LIPVANS
+263 LVPVTNFDE
-270 NKRQRGKLQLDI
+270 KRKRKLQLDI
-282 KGAAALAVSITSFL
+282 KGAVALAISITSFL

-304 SSGLNIES
+304 SSGLGTAN
-312 NSVVG
+312 NSFVG
-317 ILSAYGTILS
+317 IMSAYGTIICI
-327 SAVVAVISFALFLL
+327 AIVAVISFVLFLL
-341 IERGES
+341 IEKRES

-383 ILVRNPDPLGFGADV
+383 ILVRNPEPIGFGADV

-413 VFGPTSGFIISRL
+413 VFGPTSGLIISRL

-431 VIFGTSIITA
+431 VIVGTSIITV
-441 SFLGLVFYHD
+441 SFLGLAIFHD
-451 SPIAISINLGV
+451 SPTAISINLGV

-476 VIILATPIEY
+476 VIILATPKEY

-514 ASQTVID
+514 SSQTVID
-521 VGAMSRSYP
+521 IGVLSRSYP
-530 SDFAFVMIFSSATV
+530 SDFAFVMIFSTATA
-544 IAAGSIFLSIL
+544 IAAGSIFLSVL
-555 LRRRASKMAIPQLS
+555 LHRRASRMAIPQLS

>member
-1 MVKNRDYGKRLLH
+1 
-14 NNRSEVVGGDHYK
+14 

-34 KQNQNGLSTRKDSK
+34 KQNQNRRNEGLPIKEDSN
-48 LLTNS
+48 LLASRGGTA
-53 DSSVVIPRTAWKLL
+53 IPRTAWKLL
-67 IILSSIATMVM
+67 VILSSIATMVM
-78 YAETMLIPA
+78 YVETMLIPA
-87 IPDLISDF
+87 IPDLINDF

-130 KVLLAVMLIYAI
+130 KVLLLVMLIYAI
-142 GVSFAGFASNIYTL
+142 GVSCAGFASNIYTL
-156 LLVRGI
+156 LLVRAI

-174 GLIRDQFPREKIS
+174 GIIRDQFPREKIS

-211 VENLGWQA
+211 VENFGWQA
-219 TFFTIIPIAILLL
+219 TFFTITPIAILLL
-232 IIIWRFVHI
+232 ITIWRFVHI
-241 RETLAADPSP
+241 GENQQVDPAS
-251 IKQSVR
+251 IKYSLGR
-257 KDKESG
+257 GKESS
-263 LIPVANS
+263 LVPVTNFDE
-270 NKRQRGKLQLDI
+270 KRKRKLQIDI

-304 SSGLNIES
+304 TSGLSTAN
-312 NSVVG
+312 NSFFG
-317 ILSAYGTILS
+317 ILSAYGTIIG
-327 SAVVAVISFALFLL
+327 SAIVAVISFVLFLL
-341 IERGES
+341 IEKRES

-383 ILVRNPDPLGFGADV
+383 ILVRNPEPLGFGADV

-413 VFGPTSGFIISRL
+413 VFGPTSGLIISKL

-431 VIFGTSIITA
+431 VIVGTSIITV
-441 SFLGLVFYHD
+441 SFLGLAIFHD
-451 SPIAISINLGV
+451 SPTAISINLGV

-476 VIILATPIEY
+476 VIILATPKEY

-514 ASQTVID
+514 SSQTVID
-521 VGAMSRSYP
+521 IGVLSRSYP
-530 SDFAFVMIFSSATV
+530 SDFAFVMIFSTATV
-544 IAAGSIFLSIL
+544 IAAGSIFLSVL
-555 LRRRASKMAIPQLS
+555 LHRRASRMAIPQLS

>member
-1 MVKNRDYGKRLLH
+1 
-14 NNRSEVVGGDHYK
+14 

-34 KQNQNGLSTRKDSK
+34 KQNQNRRNEGLPTKEDSK
-48 LLTNS
+48 PLASRGGTA
-53 DSSVVIPRTAWKLL
+53 IPRKAWKLL
-67 IILSSIATMVM
+67 VILSSIATMVM
-78 YAETMLIPA
+78 YVETMLIPA
-87 IPDLISDF
+87 IPDLINDF

-130 KVLLAVMLIYAI
+130 KVLLLVMLIYAI

-156 LLVRGI
+156 LLVRAI

-174 GLIRDQFPREKIS
+174 GIIRDQFPREKIS

-211 VENLGWQA
+211 VENFGWQA

-232 IIIWRFVHI
+232 ITIWRFVHI
-241 RETLAADPSP
+241 GENQQIDPAP
-251 IKQSVR
+251 IKYSNSR
-257 KDKESG
+257 GKESS
-263 LIPVANS
+263 LVPVTNFDE
-270 NKRQRGKLQLDI
+270 KGRRRLQLDI
-282 KGAAALAVSITSFL
+282 KGAVALAVSITSFL

-304 SSGLNIES
+304 SSGLGTAN
-312 NSVVG
+312 NSYVG
-317 ILSAYGTILS
+317 IMSAYGTIICI
-327 SAVVAVISFALFLL
+327 AIVAVISFLLFLL
-341 IERGES
+341 IEKRES

-383 ILVRNPDPLGFGADV
+383 ILVRNPEPIGFGADV

-413 VFGPTSGFIISRL
+413 VFGPTSGLIISRL

-431 VIFGTSIITA
+431 VIVGTSIITV
-441 SFLGLVFYHD
+441 SFLGLVFFHD
-451 SPIAISINLGV
+451 SPTAISINLGV

-476 VIILATPIEY
+476 VIILATPKEY

-514 ASQTVID
+514 SSQTVID
-521 VGAMSRSYP
+521 IGVLSRSYP
-530 SDFAFVMIFSSATV
+530 SDFAFVMIFSTATV
-544 IAAGSIFLSIL
+544 IAAGSIFLSVL
-555 LRRRASKMAIPQLS
+555 LHRRASRMAIPQLS

>member
-1 MVKNRDYGKRLLH
+1 
-14 NNRSEVVGGDHYK
+14 
-27 MQNPLKS
+27 
-34 KQNQNGLSTRKDSK
+34 
-48 LLTNS
+48 
-53 DSSVVIPRTAWKLL
+53 
-67 IILSSIATMVM
+67 MVM

-116 TPIVGKLSDVYGKK
+116 TPIAGKLSDVYGKK
-130 KVLLAVMLIYAI
+130 KVLLSVMLVYAI
-142 GVSFAGFASNIYTL
+142 GVSFAGFASDIYTL
-156 LLVRGI
+156 LLVRAI

-201 AVGLSAGALI
+201 ALGLSAGAII
-211 VENLGWQA
+211 VENFGWQA
-219 TFFTIIPIAILLL
+219 TFFTIIPIAIIILV
-232 IIIWRFVHI
+232 IIWRYVHV
-241 RETLAADPSP
+241 REGRDTGPSP
-251 IKQSVR
+251 IEHTAINDEQSDR
-257 KDKESG
+257 A
-263 LIPVANS
+263 PVVS
-270 NKRQRGKLQLDI
+270 SREQRGRLQLDI
-282 KGAAALAVSITSFL
+282 KGAAALAASITSFL

-304 SSGLNIES
+304 SGNLGTES
-312 NSVVG
+312 NSVLS
-317 ILSAYGTILS
+317 ILSAYATILG
-327 SAVVAVISFALFLL
+327 SAVAAAVSFALFLL
-341 IERGES
+341 IERRES

-354 LLGNKAILPSIL
+354 LLGNRAILPSIL

-383 ILVRNPDPLGFGADV
+383 ILVRNPEPLGFGADV
-398 VDAGTIQLPFALVFL
+398 VGAGTIQLPFALVFL

-431 VIFGTSIITA
+431 VIVGTSIVTA
-441 SFLGLVFYHD
+441 SFLGLVFFHD

-476 VIILATPIEY
+476 VIILATPKEH

-521 VGAMSRSYP
+521 VGAVPRSYP
-530 SDFAFVMIFSSATV
+530 SDFAFVMIFSSATL
-544 IAAGSIFLSIL
+544 IAAGSIFLSVL

>member
-1 MVKNRDYGKRLLH
+1 
-14 NNRSEVVGGDHYK
+14 

-34 KQNQNGLSTRKDSK
+34 KQNQNRRNEGLPTKEDSK
-48 LLTNS
+48 LLASRGGTA
-53 DSSVVIPRTAWKLL
+53 IPRKAWKLL
-67 IILSSIATMVM
+67 VILSSIATMVM
-78 YAETMLIPA
+78 YVETMLIPA
-87 IPDLISDF
+87 IPDLINDF
-95 NVSYGTSSW
+95 DVSYGTSSW

-130 KVLLAVMLIYAI
+130 KVLLLVMLIYAI

-156 LLVRGI
+156 LLVRAI

-174 GLIRDQFPREKIS
+174 GIIRDQFPREKIS

-211 VENLGWQA
+211 VENFGWQA

-232 IIIWRFVHI
+232 ITIWRFVHI
-241 RETLAADPSP
+241 GENQQIDPAP
-251 IKQSVR
+251 IKYSNSR
-257 KDKESG
+257 GKESS
-263 LIPVANS
+263 LVPVTNFDV
-270 NKRQRGKLQLDI
+270 KRRRKLQLDI
-282 KGAAALAVSITSFL
+282 KGAVALAVSITSFL

-304 SSGLNIES
+304 SSGLGTAN
-312 NSVVG
+312 NSYVG
-317 ILSAYGTILS
+317 IMSAYGTIICI
-327 SAVVAVISFALFLL
+327 AIVAVISFLLFLL
-341 IERGES
+341 IEKRES

-383 ILVRNPDPLGFGADV
+383 ILVRNPEPVGFGADV

-413 VFGPTSGFIISRL
+413 VFGPTSGLIISRL

-431 VIFGTSIITA
+431 VIVGTSIITV
-441 SFLGLVFYHD
+441 SFLGLVFFHD
-451 SPIAISINLGV
+451 SPTAISINLGV

-476 VIILATPIEY
+476 VIILATPKEY

-514 ASQTVID
+514 SSQTVID
-521 VGAMSRSYP
+521 IGVLSRSYP
-530 SDFAFVMIFSSATV
+530 SDFAFVMIFSTATA
-544 IAAGSIFLSIL
+544 IAAGSIFLSVL
-555 LRRRASKMAIPQLS
+555 LHRRASRMAIPQLS

>member
-1 MVKNRDYGKRLLH
+1 
-14 NNRSEVVGGDHYK
+14 

-34 KQNQNGLSTRKDSK
+34 KQNQKGRNGGLSARE
-48 LLTNS
+48 NS
-53 DSSVVIPRTAWKLL
+53 SSPGSGAGVAIPRTAWKLL

-130 KVLLAVMLIYAI
+130 KVLLVVMLIYAI
-142 GVSFAGFASNIYTL
+142 GVSFAGFASDIYTL
-156 LLVRGI
+156 LLVRAI

-201 AVGLSAGALI
+201 AIGLSAGALI
-211 VENLGWQA
+211 VDNFGWQA

-232 IIIWRFVHI
+232 VTIWRFVHVH
-241 RETLAADPSP
+241 ETGDTDPSP
-251 IKQSVR
+251 IKHSVR
-257 KDKESG
+257 KDKESV
-263 LIPVANS
+263 LAPVANS
-270 NKRQRGKLQLDI
+270 NNGQRGKLQLDI

-304 SSGLNIES
+304 SSGLSNES

-317 ILSAYGTILS
+317 ILSAYGTILG
-327 SAVVAVISFALFLL
+327 SAVVAAISFALFLL

-354 LLGNKAILPSIL
+354 LLGNKAILPSML

-383 ILVRNPDPLGFGADV
+383 ILVRNPEPLGFGADV

-441 SFLGLVFYHD
+441 SFLGLVFFHD

-476 VIILATPIEY
+476 VIILATPKEY

-514 ASQTVID
+514 ASQTVVD
-521 VGAMSRSYP
+521 VGAVSRSYP

-544 IAAGSIFLSIL
+544 IAAGSIFLSVL
-555 LRRRASKMAIPQLS
+555 LRRRASKMAVPQLS

>member
-1 MVKNRDYGKRLLH
+1 
-14 NNRSEVVGGDHYK
+14 

-53 DSSVVIPRTAWKLL
+53 DSSVAIPRTAWKLL

-211 VENLGWQA
+211 VENFGWQA

-232 IIIWRFVHI
+232 ITIWRFVHI

-270 NKRQRGKLQLDI
+270 NKRHRGKLQLDI

-304 SSGLNIES
+304 SSGLSIES

-317 ILSAYGTILS
+317 ILSAYGTILI

-441 SFLGLVFYHD
+441 SFLGLVFFHD
-451 SPIAISINLGV
+451 SPIAISVNLGV

-514 ASQTVID
+514 TSQTVID

>member
-1 MVKNRDYGKRLLH
+1 
-14 NNRSEVVGGDHYK
+14 

-34 KQNQNGLSTRKDSK
+34 KQNQNRRNEGLPTKEDSK
-48 LLTNS
+48 LLAS
-53 DSSVVIPRTAWKLL
+53 RGGIAIPRTAWKLL
-67 IILSSIATMVM
+67 VILSSIATMVM
-78 YAETMLIPA
+78 YVETMLIPA
-87 IPDLISDF
+87 IPDLINDF

-130 KVLLAVMLIYAI
+130 KVLLLVMLIYAI

-156 LLVRGI
+156 LLVRAI

-174 GLIRDQFPREKIS
+174 GIIRDQFPREKIS

-211 VENLGWQA
+211 VENFGWQA

-232 IIIWRFVHI
+232 ITIWRFVHI
-241 RETLAADPSP
+241 GENQQIDPAP
-251 IKQSVR
+251 IKYSTSR
-257 KDKESG
+257 GKESS
-263 LIPVANS
+263 LVPVTNFDE
-270 NKRQRGKLQLDI
+270 KRRRKLQLDI
-282 KGAAALAVSITSFL
+282 KGAVALAGSITSFL

-304 SSGLNIES
+304 SSGLGTAN
-312 NSVVG
+312 NSYVG
-317 ILSAYGTILS
+317 IMSAYGTIICI
-327 SAVVAVISFALFLL
+327 AIVAVISFVLFLL
-341 IERGES
+341 IEKRES

-383 ILVRNPDPLGFGADV
+383 ILVRNPEPIGFGADV

-413 VFGPTSGFIISRL
+413 VFGPTSGLIISRL

-431 VIFGTSIITA
+431 VIVGTSIITA
-441 SFLGLVFYHD
+441 SFLGLVFFHD
-451 SPIAISINLGV
+451 SPTAISINLGV

-476 VIILATPIEY
+476 VIILATPKEY

-514 ASQTVID
+514 SSQTVID
-521 VGAMSRSYP
+521 IGVLSRSYP
-530 SDFAFVMIFSSATV
+530 SDFAFVMIFSTATA
-544 IAAGSIFLSIL
+544 IAAGSIFLSVL
-555 LRRRASKMAIPQLS
+555 LHRRASRMAIPQLS

>member
-1 MVKNRDYGKRLLH
+1 
-14 NNRSEVVGGDHYK
+14 
-27 MQNPLKS
+27 MQNPLKG
-34 KQNQNGLSTRKDSK
+34 KQDKNNPNGGLSAREDSK
-48 LLTNS
+48 LLTSNS
-53 DSSVVIPRTAWKLL
+53 TRVAIPRTAWKLL

-116 TPIVGKLSDVYGKK
+116 TPIAGKLSDVYGKK

-156 LLVRGI
+156 LLVRAI

-211 VENLGWQA
+211 VENFGWQA

-232 IIIWRFVHI
+232 IIIWKFVHV
-241 RETLAADPSP
+241 REDGEIDPSP
-251 IKQSVR
+251 INNTVR

-263 LIPVANS
+263 LAPVANS
-270 NKRQRGKLQLDI
+270 NKKQRGKLQLDI

-304 SSGLNIES
+304 SGDLSTES

-317 ILSAYGTILS
+317 ILSAYGTILG
-327 SAVVAVISFALFLL
+327 SAVVARFPLL
-341 IERGES
+341 YS
-347 YPLIDLR
+347 C
-354 LLGNKAILPSIL
+354 
-366 IILIVGLSNFM
+366 
-377 VFQTIP
+377 
-383 ILVRNPDPLGFGADV
+383 
-398 VDAGTIQLPFALVFL
+398 
-413 VFGPTSGFIISRL
+413 
-426 GSLRP
+426 
-431 VIFGTSIITA
+431 
-441 SFLGLVFYHD
+441 
-451 SPIAISINLGV
+451 
-462 LATGLS
+462 
-468 FAAIGAMN
+468 
-476 VIILATPIEY
+476 
-486 TGISLGIATLVRII
+486 
-500 GSAIGPALAAMYMQ
+500 
-514 ASQTVID
+514 
-521 VGAMSRSYP
+521 
-530 SDFAFVMIFSSATV
+530 
-544 IAAGSIFLSIL
+544 L
-555 LRRRASKMAIPQLS
+555 LRREKVCRLLICDF